1 MRTLSAAE
9 SVKVASGGYAPV
21 VRVSLEDVGGVF
33 RDVDSYYGD
42 QRFLVGVSLSEG
54 VDDQGPTATI
64 TLRRQIF
71 EHSLSPLMLS
81 SGTAR
86 GYVPSATPSP
96 PVALYRRVRV
106 EWYIAAADELTYS
119 PTYTEW
125 FVGRIDTISLSGEN
139 IELSCRDANV
149 AVLNDSFFERER
161 LYGLTPG
168 AYAFQ
173 RGCFIWAAGE
183 TQVVGD
189 LAVPSTLNGYLYR
202 ATSITTGVTGATEP
216 TWPVVVGATV
226 VDGGVTWTCGVATA
240 TGGVSLENVL
250 QQMLND
256 SPVSLTLYAP
266 DASGFLL
273 NPWKQE
279 REPILEAMRKLA
291 QLIGW
296 DVRPRYDS
304 GGTYRFQLYKPDRVA
319 TVPVRTFSPSSYVDV
334 GSLSLNIEDIRNVV
348 RVVYSDSADLGSD
361 GKTPKRKT
369 STATDAAS
377 VTAYGRRYMEIAE
390 EATSPLDTAA
400 EASALV
406 AAALSDLSTPYA
418 DLEVEAFFFPWA
430 QVGDLYRFAANDVH
444 FDSDQDLA
452 VVNVSHE
459 AQLGSDGE
467 QTFRTSL
474 QCRGKPSGGRDRW
487 LQWDSRPGVAPS
499 HSLEDSMGGGT
510 LTVAGALDVVGGAR
524 LKLTEKLARNPKFD
538 GYEIHISKTNGF
550 TPSAATLATVSK
562 ADTVEIG
569 NLEPG
574 TTYYARGIPR
584 QLNAGRIVQGQP
596 TAQVSFSPG
605 YAAPRLLQPG
615 VDYGALPAN
624 GGFEAWTAGVSVPP
638 DAWTVR
644 SGAWGTNASRFTN
657 PTSGFGS
664 GGAGTF
670 SVQFGTTAC
679 TLASQTFST
688 SPGDSFRLTVRSMF
702 YWVSPTPAV
711 NSVRVDVE
719 WLNALGTVLST
730 TSQDLSTTQG
740 QEFVTNTLELM
751 PPTGAAY
758 GRTVCGRFTTTAAS
772 ELFVLS
778 DVKMERLVDP
788 GALRVGTTA
797 LATGAV
803 TSAKLDTN
811 IAVAGTLSAGT
822 TVLATTAGGNVGVGT
837 ASATF
842 KLDVIGPTGPGAGAG
857 TLALRVPSTAQGNRP
872 NLAFYGTFQSS
883 ADNGARRAADIVAG
897 FNGGTW
903 GNEYLA
909 FHVGNGGASND
920 AAALTSEAMRLTGN
934 RRLAIGTTAAVSGNT
949 YLRTTGDI
957 QLDASSGILANAYF
971 DTAWKYAANG
981 YACALTFDAS
991 GNANIY
997 TAASNASGAGAAA
1010 TMNLRV
1016 RVQQAGHFVPG
1027 ADNTLT
1033 LGASGL
1039 RWSQVWA
1046 GNATIQT
1053 SDEREKADVADS
1065 DLGLAFVEAL
1075 RPVRYRWKAGQN
1087 VVEERDGVSA
1097 LTPVPGKRPHYG
1109 FVAQQV
1115 KQAMGGQD
1123 FAGFIF
1129 DPTEDVYG
1137 LRYAEFIA
1145 PLVKAVQEL
1154 SARVRELE
1162 QQLAGTRD
1170 ATE

>member
-9 SVKVASGGYAPV
+9 AVKVASGGYAPV
-21 VRVSLEDVGGVF
+21 IRVSLEDAGGVF
-33 RDVDSYYGD
+33 RDVDSYYGE
-42 QRFLVGVSLSEG
+42 QRFLVGVSISEG

-106 EWYIAAADELTYS
+106 EWYIAAADELTSS
-119 PTYTEW
+119 PTHSEW

-168 AYAFQ
+168 AYAVQ
-173 RGCFIWAAGE
+173 KGCVIWAPGE
-183 TQVVGD
+183 TQAVND

-202 ATSITTGVTGATEP
+202 ATSITTGVAGATEP
-216 TWPVVVGATV
+216 SWPTTVGATV

-256 SPVSLTLYAP
+256 SPVALTLYAP

-279 REPILEAMRKLA
+279 REPILEAMRSLA

-304 GGTYRFQLYKPDRVA
+304 GGTYRFQLYKPDRAA
-319 TVPVRTFSPSSYVDV
+319 TVPVQTFSPSSYVDV
-334 GSLSLNIEDIRNVV
+334 SSLSLNIEDIRNVV
-348 RVVYSDSADLGSD
+348 RVVYSDSADLGPD

-390 EATSPLDTAA
+390 EATSPIDTAA

-406 AAALSDLSTPYA
+406 SAALSDLSTPYA
-418 DLEVEAFFFPWA
+418 DIEVEAFLFPWA
-430 QVGDLYRFAANDVH
+430 QVGDLYRFSANDVH

-467 QTFRTSL
+467 QTFRTSI

-499 HSLEDSMGGGT
+499 HSLQDSLGGGE

-538 GYEIHISKTNGF
+538 GYEIHLSKTNGF

-562 ADTVEIG
+562 ADTVEVG

-596 TAQVSFSPG
+596 TAQVSFTPG

-624 GGFEAWTAGVSVPP
+624 AGFEAWTAGASVPP
-638 DAWTVR
+638 DAWTMR
-644 SGAWGTNASRFTN
+644 SGAWGTNASRYTN
-657 PTSGFGS
+657 PTSGAGL

-679 TLASQTFST
+679 TLASQTFAT
-688 SPGDSFRLTVRSMF
+688 SPGDRFRLTVRSWF
-702 YWVSPTPAV
+702 YWVSPTPAA

-719 WLNALGTVLST
+719 WLNALGSTLST
-730 TSQDLSTTQG
+730 SSFDLSATSG
-740 QEFVTNTLELM
+740 LEFVTNTVQLT
-751 PPTGAAY
+751 PPAGAAY
-758 GRTVCGRFTTTAAS
+758 GRIVCGRFTTTAAS
-772 ELFVLS
+772 EIFTLS
-778 DVKMERLVDP
+778 DVKMERLIDP
-788 GALRVGTTA
+788 GAGRVGTDA
-797 LATGAV
+797 LANGAV

-811 IAVAGTLSAGT
+811 IAVAGTFS
-822 TVLATTAGGNVGVGT
+822 AGGNVGIGGT
-837 ASATF
+837 PSVRLHTFATNENLRMEGTDPWASFFQSGTRKGWF
-842 KLDVIGPTGPGAGAG
+842 GYGSGAG
-857 TLALRVPSTAQGNRP
+857 TTSFTLRNQV
-872 NLAFYGTFQSS
+872 
-883 ADNGARRAADIVAG
+883 
-897 FNGGTW
+897 
-903 GNEYLA
+903 
-909 FHVGNGGASND
+909 
-920 AAALTSEAMRLTGN
+920 
-934 RRLAIGTTAAVSGNT
+934 
-949 YLRTTGDI
+949 
-957 QLDASSGILANAYF
+957 
-971 DTAWKYAANG
+971 
-981 YACALTFDAS
+981 
-991 GNANIY
+991 
-997 TAASNASGAGAAA
+997 ASGAVVIG
-1010 TMNLRV
+1010 TSSTDRLV
-1016 RVQQAGHFVPG
+1016 VDHTGHTRPA
-1027 ADNTLT
+1027 ADNAYT
-1033 LGASGL
+1033 LGASGF

-1046 GNATIQT
+1046 ANATIQT
-1053 SDEREKADVADS
+1053 SDERQKDDIKDS
-1065 DLGLAFVEAL
+1065 DLGLSFIEAL
-1075 RPVRYRWKAGQN
+1075 RPVRYRFKVGHN
-1087 VVEERDGVSA
+1087 VVEERDGVST
-1097 LTPVPGKRPHYG
+1097 LRPVSGKRPHYG
-1109 FVAQQV
+1109 FLAQQV
-1115 KQAMGGQD
+1115 KQAMGGRD

-1129 DPTEDVYG
+1129 DPSEDVYG
-1137 LRYAEFIA
+1137 LRYEEFLA

-1162 QQLAGTRD
+1162 QQLAGIGD
-1170 ATE
+1170 VTE